1 MTKNECSQTPNRDKL
16 LAYIETLSE
25 DRIHEVLSMILD
37 FMAAPDSPENLY
49 RAAYGENYKEHMVK
63 DSTVSCTV

>member
-25 DRIHEVLSMILD
+25 DRIHEV
-37 FMAAPDSPENLY
+37 PDYPENLY